1 MTSVKYMQHAE
12 LMAWRKSLRRELL
25 ARRQALPA
33 DRLLAWRLAMDRHLQ
48 FGFPGLAKGVV
59 AFCWPIQNEYDA
71 RHLVRRLRE
80 QGATTVLPVV
90 LAANRPLI
98 FREWHPGVE
107 MALGKLDIPYP
118 KAGAGLLP
126 NTVLLPMNGF
136 DRQGYRLGYGGGF
149 FDRTLGALQD
159 RKPAVIG
166 VTFEL
171 AAIETIDPQPWD
183 MPVDYVVTERG
194 IYRRDDA
201 QRSDGKL
208 EFLGVPRPPAA
219 AGLSSPVCYAAE
231 IAPGYFGDD
240 PAGG

>member
-12 LMAWRKSLRRELL
+12 LMAWRKALRRELL
-25 ARRQALPA
+25 ARRQTLPA

-48 FGFPGLAKGVV
+48 YGFPGLAKGVV
-59 AFCWPIQNEYDA
+59 AFCWPIRNEYDA

-80 QGATTVLPVV
+80 QGAAAVLPVV
-90 LAANRPLI
+90 VGPNMPLV

-118 KAGAGLLP
+118 KAGPELLP

-149 FDRTLGALQD
+149 FDRTLAALKE
-159 RKPAVIG
+159 RKPVVIG

-183 MPVDYVVTERG
+183 IPVDYVVTERG
-194 IYRRDDA
+194 VYRRN
-201 QRSDGKL
+201 DGKL

-219 AGLSSPVCYAAE
+219 AALSSPVCYAAE